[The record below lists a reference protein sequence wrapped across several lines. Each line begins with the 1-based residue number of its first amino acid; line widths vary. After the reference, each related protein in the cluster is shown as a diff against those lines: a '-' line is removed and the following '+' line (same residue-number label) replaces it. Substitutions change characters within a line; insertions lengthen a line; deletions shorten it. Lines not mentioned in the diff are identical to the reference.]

1 MLRYI
6 ELKFGSGPDSTPL
19 AFDPGTV
26 TIFVGPNNSGKSL
39 LLREIEQYI
48 SEQQLPDT
56 KIIAS
61 LAPQHLESEVIDNMI
76 EERKVT
82 PSVEHG
88 SGGPGAVLVR
98 QPRPAGNRSHGSSV
112 RWIRREHIEESM
124 RQVCAE
130 TVGQHHMRDVFSE
143 FIALYVIR
151 LDGISRFALTQP
163 QPAGD
168 LMAEPENHLMAVFQD
183 HNSRERMRTITYD
196 AFREYFVLD
205 PTNIGQLRIRFA
217 NRPPEDSAE
226 EQNWDDRTRAYHSQ
240 NALIDEKS
248 DGVKAFTG
256 LVATLLSDDYRVM
269 LVDEPEAFLH
279 PVLVGKLGSR
289 MTKLASE
296 RGANV
301 FASTHSSDFLMGCV
315 EAGEVNVVRLTYK
328 NGVATA
334 RHLPADELRELT
346 SVPLLRS
353 TGILGGLFYEGVVV
367 SENDTD
373 RVIYQEVNNRLL
385 GASAGGASDTLFVN
399 AYEKS
404 TLRRIVE
411 PLRNMGIPAAAITD
425 LDIIKNNDFG
435 TLLKAAAV
443 PEATR
448 ESLNTFRSRVNQAF
462 DRSGL
467 DMKKVGIE
475 GLSGSD
481 KEDAQNL
488 INATAEYGIFIV
500 PVGELEHWFHRTHSL
515 LDQPGKKSWVPW
527 ILDLMNTRP
536 ELFKVEN
543 DDIWAF
549 LRQVGEWIE
558 NPDRKGIPS

>member
-1 MLRYI
+1 M
-6 ELKFGSGPDSTPL
+6 KFGSGSSSTPL
-19 AFDPGTV
+19 AFEPGTV

-39 LLREIEQYI
+39 LLREIEQYTT
-48 SEQQLPDT
+48 EQQMPDT

-61 LAPQHLESEVIDNMI
+61 IAPQHLEAEIIDRMV
-76 EERKVT
+76 EERRIT
-82 PSVEHG
+82 PPTEYG
-88 SGGPGAVLVR
+88 SGGPGAVFVR
-98 QPRPAGNRSHGSSV
+98 QPRPAGNRSHGSV
-112 RWIRREHIEESM
+112 NWIRPEQIKASM
-124 RQVCAE
+124 REVS
-130 TVGQHHMRDVFSE
+130 TVASEQPSRREVFHDFLSL
-143 FIALYVIR
+143 FVIR
-151 LDGISRFALTQP
+151 LDGLSRFELTQP

-168 LMAEPENHLMAVFQD
+168 LMAEPQNHLMAIFQD
-183 HNSRERMRTITYD
+183 QHSRERMREITYE

-217 NRPPEDSAE
+217 SRPPEDSSE
-226 EQNWDDRTRAYHSQ
+226 EQNWDDRTRSYHSE
-240 NALIDEKS
+240 NVLIDEKS

-256 LVATLLSDDYRVM
+256 LVATLLSDDYRIM

-279 PVLVGKLGSR
+279 PVLVNKLGAR
-289 MTKLASE
+289 MTKLAAE

-301 FASTHSSDFLMGCV
+301 FASTHSSEFLMGCV
-315 EAGEVNVVRLTYK
+315 EAGDVNVVRLTYK
-328 NGVATA
+328 NEVATA

-346 SVPLLRS
+346 SIPLLRS
-353 TGILGGLFYEGVVV
+353 TGILSGLFYEGVIV

-385 GASAGGASDTLFVN
+385 GAESGGASDTLFVN

-404 TLRRIVE
+404 TLRRIIE

-435 TLLKAAAV
+435 ALLKSAAV

-448 ESLNTFRSRVNQAF
+448 ESLNTFRGRVNQAF
-462 DRSGL
+462 ERSGL
-467 DMKKVGIE
+467 DMKKDGVE
-475 GLSGSD
+475 SLPDSE
-481 KEDAQNL
+481 KEDVQNL

-500 PVGELEHWFHRTHSL
+500 PVGELERWFHRTHSL
-515 LDQPGKKSWVPW
+515 PGQPRKSSWVPW

-536 ELFKVEN
+536 ELFAVEE

-549 LRQVGEWIE
+549 LRKVGGWIE
-558 NPDRKGIPS
+558 NPERKGIPS